1 MDRKIELEQISD
13 EMFNELL
20 LTVNAEVLEIA
31 RSAQDKINELLSR
44 FNIQCSV
51 SLSYMTP
58 EQLNNIPD
66 TSTVAPEITIPKK
79 KKSGGRRKKTV
90 TP

>member
-1 MDRKIELEQISD
+1 
-13 EMFNELL
+13 MFNELL

-31 RSAQDKINELLSR
+31 RSAQDKINGLLSR

-58 EQLNNIPD
+58 EQLNNLPD
-66 TSTVAPEITIPKK
+66 TSTVAPEITTPKK
-79 KKSGGRRKKTV
+79 KKSGGRKKKTV

>member
-31 RSAQDKINELLSR
+31 RSAQDKINVLLTR

-51 SLSYMTP
+51 SLSYNINEQINTLPNTP
-58 EQLNNIPD
+58 I
-66 TSTVAPEITIPKK
+66 VAPEIPTPKK
-79 KKSGGRRKKTV
+79 KRSGGRKKKTV